1 MIKLVNKDFKLF
13 FSNKRD
19 VLLTFLVPIALATLF
34 ALIFGRMGNGGVNE
48 GGIVQSIVG
57 TAIMMSLFSVADIGA
72 SFLDEKEKGMLK
84 KLLWAPLPKHHI
96 LFGKI
101 IYANCI
107 VIIQLLVVF
116 LFGKFAFG
124 LDLFKNLPAALFM
137 ILIVA
142 YASSSFGVVLST
154 IARSRKQIQ
163 AYSTLV
169 ILLMSGIGGSMIP
182 INMMPEFMQKAAMG
196 SINYWGM
203 QGFYDIFLRDRGI
216 TDFVFLKNI
225 FVLVLIGTVLNG
237 IAFLFF
243 KKNLMR
249 IA

>member
-19 VLLTFLVPIALATLF
+19 VLLT
-34 ALIFGRMGNGGVNE
+34 
-48 GGIVQSIVG
+48 VG

-182 INMMPEFMQKAAMG
+182 TATFRLFSEGNCTRKC
-196 SINYWGM
+196 
-203 QGFYDIFLRDRGI
+203 
-216 TDFVFLKNI
+216 
-225 FVLVLIGTVLNG
+225 
-237 IAFLFF
+237 AFSMASLE
-243 KKNLMR
+243 R
-249 IA
+249 P